1 MIALLLYLIG
11 LISALVTLVVI
22 GFDGQAIAAQVT
34 AAYNSGLP
42 NLLPALGKIATGYS
56 WALTPFLG
64 GLLLMGF
71 ARIMVLLGAINR
83 ALRHPV

>member
-11 LISALVTLVVI
+11 LVSAVVTAVVI
-22 GFDGQAIAAQVT
+22 GFDAVAIVNQLT
-34 AAYNSGLP
+34 TAYNTGP
-42 NLLPALGKIATGYS
+42 QNLLPAAGRIAAGYS
-56 WALTPFLG
+56 WALMPLLG

-83 ALRHPV
+83 ALRQPV